1 MYLDKIKQF
10 LKKLNIKT
18 LVFVYILLMS
28 VTPIIPR
35 LTSMYLTTYFY
46 MIVVTVSV
54 LFTFF
59 SCGLDRIK
67 EYVVYLL
74 PFIVYEMAAMLVSNN
89 PDVLLAGYQVL
100 LFLLPVCIGFYLA
113 THRFFVD
120 FFAVFLILAVCV
132 TCMTTIIGC
141 IAHPDAARV
150 LATTKSSQDPL
161 AILYEMQNIGGYG
174 FVYSTVLLYPFVI
187 LAYKMKKLHPLFVI
201 ILTAILAFMT
211 IQAEYTFAILLM
223 MLSSLLFFVRRD
235 IPVKKFFIMLA
246 GFVLIVLLFRATIAA
261 ILTYIGNALDNQAMV
276 EKINAAFLGT
286 DSVEGFDD
294 DRGALYLLSI
304 QVFLKNPLFGT
315 MFMSHKPHN
324 GGHSFILDNLAMYGL
339 FGAALMIFM
348 YRALFKLFIKPMKDK
363 PGYAFVVW
371 AFIQPIILS
380 SINTGMWLQNFCLYT
395 PIFLCAIYGSEVYLN
410 VVRPQPKP
418 AIPVNVLKRKDY

>member
-18 LVFVYILLMS
+18 LVFVYILLMN
-28 VTPIIPR
+28 VVPIIPR

-46 MIVVTVSV
+46 MIVVTVTV

-59 SCGLDRIK
+59 TCGLDRIK
-67 EYVVYLL
+67 EYILYLL
-74 PFIVYEMAAMLVSNN
+74 PFIVYEMAAMLVTNN
-89 PDVLLAGYQVL
+89 PDFLLAGYQVL
-100 LFLLPVCIGFYLA
+100 LFLLPVCIGYYLV

-120 FFAVFLILAVCV
+120 FFAVFLMLAISV
-132 TCMTTIIGC
+132 TCITTTVGC
-141 IAHPDAARV
+141 MANPDAARV
-150 LATTKSSQDPL
+150 LATTATSQDMT

-187 LAYKMKKLHPLFVI
+187 LAFKMKKLHLIFVI
-201 ILTAILAFMT
+201 ILTAILAFMA

-246 GFVLIVLLFRATIAA
+246 GFVLVVLLFRATIAA

-348 YRALFKLFIKPMKDK
+348 YRGLYKTFIKPFRDK

-371 AFIQPIILS
+371 SFIQPMILS
-380 SINTGMWLQNFCLYT
+380 TINTGMWVENFCLYT

-418 AIPVNVLKRKDY
+418 AIPVNVLKSKEY